1 MKGTVCLVTGANSGI
16 GKATV
21 LELAKRNATVVMVCR
36 DKAKGEKVKA
46 DIIETTGNRA
56 IELLVADLSSQKAIH
71 QLVKEFKASHDK
83 LHVLVNNAG
92 LNLSKRT
99 LSENGIEMTFA
110 VNYFAPF
117 LLTHLLLDLLEAAVP
132 ARIINVTSDMQRPID
147 FDDLKREKAYN
158 QINVYEESKRA
169 NALFTYELAQR
180 LQGSLITVNC
190 IAPGFIRTNL
200 GRDTK
205 GVFKLFLQLV
215 RPFMQ
220 SPEHAAEALVYLA
233 TSPELAGVSGKYFAG
248 KQEVQSSKVSYDKE
262 AAGQLWQ
269 LSEEVIGLTRVV
281 PHS

>member
-1 MKGTVCLVTGANSGI
+1 MTGQVCLVTGANSGI

-21 LELAKRNATVVMVCR
+21 LELAKRNATVMMVCR

-46 DIIETTGNRA
+46 EVIETTANTS
-56 IELLVADLSSQKAIH
+56 IELLIADLASQKAVH
-71 QLVKEFKASHDK
+71 QLVKAFKAKHDK

-92 LNLSKRT
+92 LNLSKRA
-99 LSENGIEMTFA
+99 LSEDGIEMTFA
-110 VNYFAPF
+110 VNHFAPF
-117 LLTHLLLDLLEAAVP
+117 LLTHLLLDLLEAAAP
-132 ARIINVTSDMQRPID
+132 ARIINVTSDMQRPIH

-190 IAPGFIRTNL
+190 VAPGFIRTNL

-220 SPEHAAEALVYLA
+220 SPDHAAEALVYLA
-233 TSPELAGVSGKYFAG
+233 TSPELEGASGKYFAG
-248 KQEVQSSKVSYDKE
+248 KKEVQSSKVSYDKE
-262 AAGQLWQ
+262 AARQLWQ
-269 LSEEVIGLTRVV
+269 LSEEVTGLARAV
-281 PHS
+281 PV